1 MRARFF
7 KTGFRS
13 FICAVLIIVPAS
25 ILAQTSPSQ
34 DSDELE
40 RLLIEL
46 KAPRISPERIA
57 AIRAVGF
64 QLVAVGRF
72 DAAVPIFEG
81 VLAAKPRDQQATYG
95 TALALFNLKRLIQ
108 ARELAK
114 LAVDYAGADN
124 ARRADALI
132 LLGVIQ
138 AVEGDNTDALATVRR
153 AVQLAPDNF
162 DANFALGRALYG
174 AGDLNNA
181 IRSFRKA
188 VTLKPKHPQAQFFLA
203 TTLEAAGDYA
213 AARESY
219 LELIRIE
226 PDSAEGH
233 LGFGVLLTKIEGGK
247 SARAI
252 SELSKAVELKSDLYE
267 ARVAFGKALIKAGR
281 SQEAIPQLEAAALLA
296 PGNPEPHYQL
306 GLAYRRLGNTAA
318 AANAAARVNEI
329 NASRRGTTKQSTPSV
344 PDNKN

>member
-1 MRARFF
+1 MRNCFS
-7 KTGFRS
+7 KTGFRRL
-13 FICAVLIIVPAS
+13 ICVVLIIVPVT
-25 ILAQTSPSQ
+25 IVAQTTPPN
-34 DSDELE
+34 SDELE

-46 KAPRISPERIA
+46 KAPRISPERVA

-64 QLVAVGRF
+64 ELVAVARF

-95 TALALFNLKRLIQ
+95 AALALFNLKQLIQ

-114 LAVDYAGADN
+114 LAVDYAGQDN
-124 ARRADALI
+124 AKRADALI

-138 AVEGDNTDALATVRR
+138 AVEGSNTDALATVRL

-188 VTLKPKHPQAQFFLA
+188 VTLKPKHSQAQFFLA

-226 PDSAEGH
+226 PNSAEGH

-267 ARVAFGKALIKAGR
+267 ARVALGKALIKAGR
-281 SQEAIPQLEAAALLA
+281 FQEAIPQLEAAALLA

-306 GLAYRRLGNTAA
+306 GLAYRRLGNNAA
-318 AANAAARVNEI
+318 AANAAARVTEI
-329 NASRRGTTKQSTPSV
+329 NASRRGTTKQSNTSV